1 MFFQNQLIDAEIL
14 KVLLMYK
21 MDLNNKIISIN
32 FNNIDLVKEIKNE
45 EQWTKYVNKFLAIV
59 AEEAEKNSG
68 NFKFMGGGQ
77 PHTYVQKHHDLM
89 FAALVEFNS
98 LQDAIDAIDDPRYQD
113 ALAELG
119 ENREDVVI
127 RNLAIVEGT

>member
-1 MFFQNQLIDAEIL
+1 
-14 KVLLMYK
+14 MYE
-21 MDLNNKIISIN
+21 
-32 FNNIDLVKEIKNE
+32 V
-45 EQWTKYVNKFLAIV
+45 
-59 AEEAEKNSG
+59 
-68 NFKFMGGGQ
+68 GQ

-98 LQDAIDAIDDPRYQD
+98 LQDAIDAVDDPRYQD

>member
-1 MFFQNQLIDAEIL
+1 
-14 KVLLMYK
+14 
-21 MDLNNKIISIN
+21 
-32 FNNIDLVKEIKNE
+32 
-45 EQWTKYVNKFLAIV
+45 
-59 AEEAEKNSG
+59 
-68 NFKFMGGGQ
+68 
-77 PHTYVQKHHDLM
+77 M

>member
-1 MFFQNQLIDAEIL
+1 VVNLIHMF
-14 KVLLMYK
+14 K
-21 MDLNNKIISIN
+21 
-32 FNNIDLVKEIKNE
+32 
-45 EQWTKYVNKFLAIV
+45 
-59 AEEAEKNSG
+59 
-68 NFKFMGGGQ
+68 
-77 PHTYVQKHHDLM
+77 KHHDLM

>member
-1 MFFQNQLIDAEIL
+1 MKKGYWSGQ
-14 KVLLMYK
+14 
-21 MDLNNKIISIN
+21 
-32 FNNIDLVKEIKNE
+32 VKEIKNE

-59 AEEAEKNSG
+59 AEETEKNSG

-119 ENREDVVI
+119 NNREDVVI

>member
-1 MFFQNQLIDAEIL
+1 MVLSKNKSTNLNTIYCFNDDQIFVRRL
-14 KVLLMYK
+14 KMKKGYW
-21 MDLNNKIISIN
+21 SGQ
-32 FNNIDLVKEIKNE
+32 VKEIKNE
-45 EQWTKYVNKFLAIV
+45 EKGTKYVNKFLSIV

-98 LQDAIDAIDDPRYQD
+98 LQDAIDAVDDPRYQD

-119 ENREDVVI
+119 ENKEDVVI

>member
-1 MFFQNQLIDAEIL
+1 MKKGYWSGQ
-14 KVLLMYK
+14 
-21 MDLNNKIISIN
+21 
-32 FNNIDLVKEIKNE
+32 VKEIKNE
-45 EQWTKYVNKFLAIV
+45 KQWTKYVNKFLAIV